1 MHDSEVRPNHTNA
14 MSEATNLT
22 VLFADVAGSTRLY
35 ERCGDKEALRRV
47 GECLA
52 VAKEAVLANDG
63 EVIKTIGDELM
74 CLFPN
79 SGAATLA
86 ACAMQS
92 GVHALPQAGDAPM
105 ALRIGYQSG
114 PVLRRDGDVF
124 GDTVNVAARIV
135 GMASSGQI
143 LLGDT
148 ASESLPSYLRFGLR
162 TLGHAAVRGR
172 ATEVRLHEIVWD
184 LAADLTV
191 VGGTVALKSM
201 PASPVLELRMGTLSW
216 RVERG
221 AITIGRDAAN
231 QVVLGT
237 KRASRSHARIE
248 SRDGRFVLCD
258 LSANGTYIQNGSDT
272 FTRLCG
278 EEATLTG
285 TGTLTFGDRPDM
297 EGAIEMRYTVT
308 TSSRTG

>member
-1 MHDSEVRPNHTNA
+1 MDDTHLSPGDSTIV
-14 MSEATNLT
+14 SESTSLT

-35 ERCGDKEALRRV
+35 ERCGDTEALRRV

-52 VAKEAVLANDG
+52 VATDATLANGG
-63 EVIKTIGDELM
+63 EVIKTIGDEIM
-74 CLFPN
+74 CVFPT

-92 GVHALPQAGDAPM
+92 GVHGLPQAGEAPM
-105 ALRIGYQSG
+105 ALRIGFQSG
-114 PVLRRDGDVF
+114 PVLRRDGDAF

-135 GMASSGQI
+135 GMAAAGQI

-148 ASESLPSYLRFGLR
+148 ACESLPAYLKFGLR
-162 TLGHAAVRGR
+162 ALGHAAVRGR

-191 VGGTVALKSM
+191 VGGTIALKSL
-201 PASPVLELRMGTLSW
+201 PASPVLELRMGTLDW

-231 QVVLGT
+231 QVVLAT

-248 SRDGRFVLCD
+248 SRDGRFILCD
-258 LSANGTYIQNGSDT
+258 LSANGTWLKPASGPV
-272 FTRLCG
+272 TRLCG
-278 EEATLTG
+278 DEATLTG
-285 TGTLTFGDRPDM
+285 TGTMTFGDRPDV
-297 EGAIEMRYTVT
+297 EGSVEMRYTVSNAT
-308 TSSRTG
+308 QGR

>member
-1 MHDSEVRPNHTNA
+1 MHDSQVRPDKTNA
-14 MSEATNLT
+14 MSESPNLT

-92 GVHALPQAGDAPM
+92 GVHGLPQAGDAPM

-135 GMASSGQI
+135 GMAASGQI

-148 ASESLPSYLRFGLR
+148 ACETLPSYLRFGLR

-191 VGGTVALKSM
+191 VGGTVALKST
-201 PASPVLELRMGTLSW
+201 PASPLLELRMGTLAW

-258 LSANGTYIQNGSDT
+258 LSANGTFIQNGSGG

-297 EGAIEMRYTVT
+297 EGAVEMRYTVT
-308 TSSRTG
+308 TSSQAG

>member
-1 MHDSEVRPNHTNA
+1 MDDTAVQPPGTIVVNESA
-14 MSEATNLT
+14 NLT

-52 VAKEAVLANDG
+52 VATEATHANGG
-63 EVIKTIGDELM
+63 EVVKTIGDELM

-79 SGAATLA
+79 SGSATLA

-92 GVHALPQAGDAPM
+92 GVHGLPQAGDAPM
-105 ALRIGYQSG
+105 SLRIGFQSG
-114 PVLRRDGDVF
+114 PVLRREGDVF

-135 GMASSGQI
+135 GMAAAGQI

-148 ASESLPSYLRFGLR
+148 ASETLPSYLRFGLR
-162 TLGHAAVRGR
+162 ALGHAAVRGR

-184 LAADLTV
+184 LAADLTM

-201 PASPVLELRMGTLSW
+201 PAPPVLELRMGTLDW

-231 QVVLGT
+231 QVVLAT

-248 SRDGRFVLCD
+248 SRDGRFILCD
-258 LSANGTYIQNGSDT
+258 LSANGTWMTNGSGEV
-272 FTRLCG
+272 TRLCG
-278 EEATLTG
+278 DEATLSG
-285 TGTLTFGDRPDM
+285 SGTLTFGDRPDV
-297 EGAIEMRYTVT
+297 EGCVEMRYTVGNGT
-308 TSSRTG
+308 DAR